1 MVLITIGLKFTKTG
15 YANRG
20 ALSLSPFFFF
30 VFSEF
35 VFLIEGE
42 SGW

>member
-30 VFSEF
+30 SEF

-42 SGW
+42 SGR